1 MEKLGKIDFKIV
13 KYLGMLI
20 LAVSVSFNLTGC
32 KESTKR
38 SGTVSAVSECI
49 EKNSKQGELVSKQLI
64 KSQCIKREQIKR
76 HFVYQENY
84 RSSVKYSGENVLLT
98 GNLLN
103 YHEDFVIT
111 EIEVLFQLYD
121 GDGKKYSNSGV
132 QSNLWIEPSLYL
144 DLNVAIPID
153 EDITIRPSEFCSHK
167 PGTYKNCKTWNVVGF
182 KGINVSLN

>member
-1 MEKLGKIDFKIV
+1 MEKFSKTDFKIV

-20 LAVSVSFNLTGC
+20 LAVCVSFNLSGC
-32 KESTKR
+32 KESTTR

-76 HFVYQENY
+76 HYIYQEEY
-84 RSSVKYSGENVLLT
+84 RSYVGYSGENVVLNGKLQ
-98 GNLLN
+98 N

-111 EIEVLFQLYD
+111 EIEVSFDLYD
-121 GDGKKYSNSGV
+121 GDGKKYSKSGV

-144 DLNVAIPID
+144 DLYVAIPIG

-167 PGTYKNCKTWNVVGF
+167 PDTYKNCKTWNVIGF
-182 KGINVSLN
+182 KGVNVSLN